1 MHKLGQINYQERV
14 AKSDI
19 NLKPKDIKIKTLIF
33 DLGGVIFTDGSML
46 AKKKIKDALHLSKD
60 DIHLLEEYI
69 NKDGKIGNLI
79 RLGLIN
85 LEELIEKFLL
95 KIRYSKSKK
104 KMIKHLWFSSYVP
117 NYRMMKLVK
126 NLSKNYRLVIFSGNV
141 KERIEYL
148 EKRYHF
154 LKYFDETVFSFDYNI
169 NKQKLD
175 FYYELL
181 AHIDCKPEEAILIDD
196 SWDNIR
202 RAKKVGLNGVYFL
215 YTKQLLKTLKKF
227 GIKIKL

>member
-1 MHKLGQINYQERV
+1 
-14 AKSDI
+14 
-19 NLKPKDIKIKTLIF
+19 
-33 DLGGVIFTDGSML
+33 
-46 AKKKIKDALHLSKD
+46 
-60 DIHLLEEYI
+60 
-69 NKDGKIGNLI
+69 
-79 RLGLIN
+79 
-85 LEELIEKFLL
+85 
-95 KIRYSKSKK
+95 
-104 KMIKHLWFSSYVP
+104 SYVP